1 MNDWMKM
8 GYCLIVDKDNNEHR
22 FKSSNPSEIY
32 KFVGKRKD
40 IKEIRIEWKDI
51 KK

>member
-1 MNDWMKM
+1 MKM

-22 FKSSNPSEIY
+22 FKSSIPSEIY

-51 KK
+51 KN